1 MSDPR
6 RVLLVD
12 DDADCRDALQ
22 IVLEASGY
30 DVLSAGS
37 AEEALSMLT
46 GETVDIA
53 ILDMMMEENDS
64 GAALAHRIR
73 RCPGLAEVP
82 IILVTAVAER
92 TGFRVPLSTRQ
103 EREWLGVDAWL
114 DKPVSPERLLRE
126 VERLTHD

>member
-126 VERLTHD
+126 VERLTND

>member
-1 MSDPR
+1 
-6 RVLLVD
+6 
-12 DDADCRDALQ
+12 
-22 IVLEASGY
+22 VLEASGY
-30 DVLSAGS
+30 DVRSAGS

>member
-1 MSDPR
+1 MSDPK
-6 RVLLVD
+6 RVLLAD
-12 DDADCRDALQ
+12 DDADCREALQ

-30 DVLSAGS
+30 KVLSAGT
-37 AEEALSMLT
+37 AEEAFSVLT
-46 GETVDIA
+46 GQTVDIA

-82 IILVTAVAER
+82 IILVTAVAEK
-92 TGFRVPLSTRQ
+92 TGFRVPLATRQ

-114 DKPVSPERLLRE
+114 DKPVSPDRLLLE
-126 VERLTHD
+126 VERLIDG

>member
-30 DVLSAGS
+30 EVLSAGS
-37 AEEALSMLT
+37 AEEALSMLA
-46 GETVDIA
+46 GHTVDIA
-53 ILDMMMEENDS
+53 VLDMMMEENDS

-73 RCPGLAEVP
+73 RVPGMAKAP
-82 IILVTAVAER
+82 IILVTAVAEK
-92 TGFRVPLSTRQ
+92 TGFRVPLATEQ

-114 DKPVSPERLLRE
+114 DKPVSPERLLAE
-126 VERLTHD
+126 VERLIDG

>member
-82 IILVTAVAER
+82 IILVTAVTER

-126 VERLTHD
+126 VERLTND

>member
-22 IVLEASGY
+22 IVLEASSY

-82 IILVTAVAER
+82 IILVTAVAEK

-114 DKPVSPERLLRE
+114 DKPVSPERLLGE